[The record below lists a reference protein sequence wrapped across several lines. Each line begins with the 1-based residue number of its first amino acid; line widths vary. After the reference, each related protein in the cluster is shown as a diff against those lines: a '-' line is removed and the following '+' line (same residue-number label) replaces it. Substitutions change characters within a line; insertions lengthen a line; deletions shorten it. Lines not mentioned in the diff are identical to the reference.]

1 MLLTRRQTDK
11 QAKDQN
17 ITFRPPVVTVTVE
30 DRKRHR
36 PTTKYNK
43 KNCKHYKKM
52 HQSAPHYPVHCT
64 KCARQLNMC
73 CLIVA
78 KPGY

>member
-43 KNCKHYKKM
+43 KTANITRK
-52 HQSAPHYPVHCT
+52 CT
-64 KCARQLNMC
+64 NQLHIIRCIAQN
-73 CLIVA
+73 V
-78 KPGY
+78 PDN